1 MQTFRGPRPV
11 IFGLLAFFDRG
22 DTDMELKQPLT
33 INEQVDRLIVH
44 GMTVESPKDAAEFLS
59 YINY

>member
-1 MQTFRGPRPV
+1 M